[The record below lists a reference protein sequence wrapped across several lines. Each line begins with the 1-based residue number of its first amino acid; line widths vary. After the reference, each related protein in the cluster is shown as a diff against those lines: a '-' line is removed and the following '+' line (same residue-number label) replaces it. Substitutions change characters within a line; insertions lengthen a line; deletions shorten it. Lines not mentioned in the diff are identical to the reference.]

1 MTDAFS
7 DMFIAIN
14 EGNLPVVQQAV
25 EATPPPPEDVLE
37 LAAAAAIREHRLDIF
52 RYLLEKGVSATSG
65 RVVYGACRAKIL
77 EIFQIMFDH
86 GWQAEHIN
94 AAMVHIQFMLVFS
107 TIPKPVVPYLTDFR
121 SPAMSSR
128 SAVEW
133 LLDHGMDPNL
143 PGEKGLFR
151 LRGKS
156 TPMNLMAA
164 RGAIHKD
171 VIEILELL
179 LSRGATFDPFVL
191 ENAMARR
198 GKPGYQLEV
207 LQWLVDHGANVDYPL
222 EGRFNIIHRA
232 VANRDRDLVEF
243 LLRNGADTTV
253 RRAIDGK
260 SPLDVAR
267 KLEAREIC
275 DIIEKHQ
282 SGLADSAN

>member
-1 MTDAFS
+1 MTDAFY

-14 EGNLPVVQQAV
+14 EGNLPVVQRAV
-25 EATPPPPEDVLE
+25 EAAPPPPEDVLE

-94 AAMVHIQFMLVFS
+94 ADMVHIQFM
-107 TIPKPVVPYLTDFR
+107 

-222 EGRFNIIHRA
+222 EGGFNIIHRA